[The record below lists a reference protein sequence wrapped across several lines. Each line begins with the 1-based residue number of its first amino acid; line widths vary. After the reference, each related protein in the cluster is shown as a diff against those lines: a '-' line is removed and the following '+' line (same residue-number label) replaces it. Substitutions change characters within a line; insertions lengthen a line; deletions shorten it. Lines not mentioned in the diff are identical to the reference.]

1 MKRKR
6 IVVICP
12 GRGSYTADTL
22 GFLKPSSELK
32 HLDELRLQD
41 GWPSLSELDNAKKF
55 KVSLHTKGEHASTLI
70 YACAHQDFQ
79 SLNQDQY
86 EIVAVT
92 GNSMGWYLAL
102 SMAQALDLENS
113 YQLIQCMGSMMKD
126 QLIGGQIIYPFINED
141 WTFNLGEYRQVISAV
156 SQANEKGQAYVSIE
170 LGGYLVLAGDKL
182 GLQTLTELL
191 PSKENYPFQL
201 VNHGAFHTPLMN
213 SISERAFHELGKL
226 AWQKPQLPLIDGC
239 GKVWHPHS
247 TGLDQLLDYTLGHQ
261 VYAPYDFTQAITV
274 ALKEFAPDHLVLL
287 GPGNSLGGAVGQILI
302 RNRWQGLR
310 SKADFVERQKENP
323 ILISLG
329 RN

>member
-22 GFLKPSSELK
+22 GFLKPSPDLK
-32 HLDELRLQD
+32 RIDELRVQD
-41 GWPSLSELDNAKKF
+41 GWPSLSELDKAEKY

-70 YACAHQDFQ
+70 YACALQDFQ

-102 SMAQALDLENS
+102 SMAQALDLESS
-113 YQLIQCMGSMMKD
+113 YQLIQSMGSMMKD

-141 WTFNLGEYRQVISAV
+141 WTFNFEEYRQILTAV
-156 SQANEKGQAYVSIE
+156 TKANLKGQAFVSIE

-213 SISERAFHELGKL
+213 SISERAFHILGKL
-226 AWQKPQLPLIDGC
+226 AWQKPQLPLIDGR

-247 TGLDQLLDYTLGHQ
+247 TGLDQLRDYTLGHQ

-310 SKADFVERQKENP
+310 SKTDFVERQKENP

-329 RN
+329 RQ